1 MVSAVI
7 NYFLVLF
14 FKCPCSLS
22 RGLNVVSFFLGISGY
37 KRKRKGSRSP
47 TFKTKAN
54 ENVCKDHTA
63 IEVKSLK
70 SNGDQT
76 AVAQVLL
83 NIKYVSVVIHVTT
96 WFISYAW
103 DACII

>member
-7 NYFLVLF
+7 LTASLIYFLVLF

-22 RGLNVVSFFLGISGY
+22 RGLNVVSFSLGISGY

-63 IEVKSLK
+63 IEVKS
-70 SNGDQT
+70 NGDQT

-83 NIKYVSVVIHVTT
+83 NIKIN
-96 WFISYAW
+96 
-103 DACII
+103 